1 MEFHAREAAAS
12 GKTCQPS
19 SNPLHCAAGRQDRRF
34 REMTK
39 KISKITRSLKQ
50 LGEIQVNDWDFM
62 ALLHKDI
69 GDFELSH
76 SLRRLGNVRVME
88 WDFASPLPAV
98 NRLANI
104 EVDLVKIFKRPT
116 SSKVLAWDFH
126 RPVAAPK
133 PSSDGPSHAE
143 MQALIG
149 RLTDFIR
156 YVVANL
162 IDEPAL
168 ARLSVEEIQTHV
180 LRFRLVLTQRDLAMF
195 LGHGGHTAAALRNLL
210 KSAAAPHHVHA
221 LLDIMSE
228 QEAAAR
234 NGRG

>member
-1 MEFHAREAAAS
+1 
-12 GKTCQPS
+12 
-19 SNPLHCAAGRQDRRF
+19 
-34 REMTK
+34 MTK
-39 KISKITRSLKQ
+39 KISKIARSLKQ

-69 GDFELSH
+69 GEFEFSRT
-76 SLRRLGNVRVME
+76 LRRMGNKRVID
-88 WDFASPLPAV
+88 WDFHSPLPAV
-98 NRLANI
+98 NRLANA
-104 EVDLVKIFKRPT
+104 EVDFGKIFKRPPN
-116 SSKVLAWDFH
+116 SKVLDWDFH
-126 RPVAAPK
+126 RRPPAPA
-133 PSSDGPSHAE
+133 PSSNGPSYAE

-149 RLTDFIR
+149 RLMDFTQ
-156 YVVANL
+156 YVVGNL
-162 IDEPAL
+162 IEEPAL

-210 KSAAAPHHVHA
+210 KSAAAPYQVHA
-221 LLDIMSE
+221 LLDILSE